1 MESLKIF
8 NNKLILGLTS
18 IIFLLLI
25 IFSYSKIKEYNI
37 LKDVFVFKKENVVS
51 IFRVKKGEDI
61 HDYNYKLESNEIDA
75 ATFET
80 PIECVK

>member
-51 IFRVKKGEDI
+51 IFRVKKRWR
-61 HDYNYKLESNEIDA
+61 YSWL
-75 ATFET
+75 
-80 PIECVK
+80 